1 MHSKNSSEAMEL
13 QRRAR
18 TDTNST
24 DDSGTLESIQSD
36 ASQSKFS
43 LQLAERFEKFS
54 MMVAYLHVYLGS
66 MSAMKGEGGL

>member
-24 DDSGTLESIQSD
+24 DDSGTLESIQGD

-43 LQLAERFEKFS
+43 
-54 MMVAYLHVYLGS
+54 MMVVYLHVYLGS
-66 MSAMKGEGGL
+66 LSAMKGEGGL